1 MRSFFDTW
9 RRHLWLWVLPLA
21 FCVLNLL
28 GVAFY
33 HGFFAGQ
40 VERLESRY
48 QTASDSLTRSKEEHL
63 IIEDFLE
70 QIENHKAEVDGLHR
84 DHFETE
90 EQRFTRAI
98 GEIKKLARQ
107 AGFTISSLSYPR
119 KTYGGQDLV
128 ERRISFSVSGS
139 YDQLRN
145 FINFLELTDHFF
157 ILNSVSLGESSKD
170 ERNPKL
176 SIKMV
181 TSTIFTTREIESP
194 PEPET

>member
-33 HGFFAGQ
+33 HAVFAGQ
-40 VERLESRY
+40 VERLESRFQAASNKLTKGRDEY
-48 QTASDSLTRSKEEHL
+48 Q
-63 IIEDFLE
+63 IIEDFLSR
-70 QIENHKAEVDGLHR
+70 IESHEAQVEGLHR

-90 EQRFTRAI
+90 ERRFTRAI
-98 GEIKKLARQ
+98 REILSLARQ
-107 AGFTISSLSYPR
+107 AGLNPSSLSYPK
-119 KTYGGQDLV
+119 KTFSGHDLV
-128 ERRISFSVSGS
+128 QRKIVLPVSGS

-157 ILNSVSLGESSKD
+157 ILNSVGLGESGKD
-170 ERNPKL
+170 ERNPTL
-176 SIKMV
+176 SIKLT
-181 TSTIFTTREIESP
+181 TSTIFTTREIELP
-194 PEPET
+194 EEPET